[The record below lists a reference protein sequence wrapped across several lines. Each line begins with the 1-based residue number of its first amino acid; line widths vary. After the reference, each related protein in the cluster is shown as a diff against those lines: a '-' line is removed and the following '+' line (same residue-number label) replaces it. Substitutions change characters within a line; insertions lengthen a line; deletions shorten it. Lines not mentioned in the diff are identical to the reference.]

1 MRCGGS
7 CGVSLCWFIAHTS
20 AGCVSVGGKRAG
32 LDGVAGT
39 AMMALR
45 RGHRGATRESIV
57 GRVQERLAILLPMTG
72 ILAPFSPRGEKNEKG
87 GSEKEYR
94 RNGGRPRH
102 GPSSPGWECV
112 RGGDGWGLS
121 PFPLATSAFQWFLE
135 ARCAASVALES
146 PHTYRPDRRIHS
158 RDVAR
163 KMIRRSEFQS
173 RSETSN

>member
-7 CGVSLCWFIAHTS
+7 CGVSLCWFIAHTN

-72 ILAPFSPRGEKNEKG
+72 ILAPFSPRGEKKTKREVQKKNTEGMEAGHGMARVHRDGSVCGEETYGVYLLFRLPRRHSNGSWKRVAQPALLSNRHTHTDPTG
-87 GSEKEYR
+87 GFTRVMLQGK
-94 RNGGRPRH
+94 
-102 GPSSPGWECV
+102 
-112 RGGDGWGLS
+112 
-121 PFPLATSAFQWFLE
+121 
-135 ARCAASVALES
+135 
-146 PHTYRPDRRIHS
+146 
-158 RDVAR
+158 
-163 KMIRRSEFQS
+163 
-173 RSETSN
+173 